1 MPVIRLRTMIA
12 APIESC
18 FDAARNI
25 DLHVGSTAR
34 TKEKAVGGVTVGLIG
49 PGEIVTW
56 EAVHLGI
63 KQRLTT
69 RITEYQRP
77 YLFTDVMVRGA
88 FHSFTHTHEFRP
100 AGQGTLMIDTFTY
113 EFPLGFLGRLVDNL
127 FLERY
132 MKRFLRERA
141 LYLKRATE
149 AHNLLAGP

>member
-1 MPVIRLRTMIA
+1 M
-12 APIESC
+12 
-18 FDAARNI
+18 
-25 DLHVGSTAR
+25 
-34 TKEKAVGGVTVGLIG
+34 GGVTGGLIG
-49 PGEIVTW
+49 PGEMVTW

-88 FHSFTHTHEFRP
+88 FHSFTHTHEFRSV
-100 AGQGTLMIDTFTY
+100 AQGTLMIDTFTY
-113 EFPLGFLGRLVDNL
+113 ESPLGSLGRLVDNL

-132 MKRFLRERA
+132 MKGFLRRRA

-149 AHNLLAGP
+149 SHNPTPDP